1 MKVIILAAGIGS
13 RLGYLTKSKPKCLV
27 EFNNKSILDYQLEVL
42 QKAKFDKLIIV
53 GGHFAEQLKRPNVF
67 LKKNILYKTTNMLYS
82 LSIAKDEFD
91 DDIIISYGDIVYSE
105 DVLSKLIEEKE
116 DISVIIDKNWK
127 EYWSKRI
134 QNPLDDVETL
144 KIDKT
149 GYITE
154 IGLKPKTYND
164 IQGQY
169 IGLIKISSEMISTIL
184 RKWDEILIKNQLNYS
199 KNIFMTEFLQYCINS
214 GLKLKALKT
223 SYPWVEI
230 DTPSDIEVAERLIK
244 MGKFAGF

>member
-1 MKVIILAAGIGS
+1 M
-13 RLGYLTKSKPKCLV
+13 
-27 EFNNKSILDYQLEVL
+27 
-42 QKAKFDKLIIV
+42 
-53 GGHFAEQLKRPNVF
+53 
-67 LKKNILYKTTNMLYS
+67 
-82 LSIAKDEFD
+82 KDEFD

-105 DVLSKLIEEKE
+105 DILSKLIEEKE

-169 IGLIKISSEMISTIL
+169 IGLIKFSKQGIKVLKKEM
-184 RKWDEILIKNQLNYS
+184 LNYKNDVS
-199 KNIFMTEFLQYCINS
+199 LDFEKSYMTDILQYMVLKGHKLKSVPINGNWIEVDTIDDYNNRITIERLKNIVN
-214 GLKLKALKT
+214 
-223 SYPWVEI
+223 
-230 DTPSDIEVAERLIK
+230 
-244 MGKFAGF
+244 